1 MDDETVAREVTQVK
15 LDQLA
20 AATLR
25 HTPSQRY
32 TVADRFEEKARA
44 HPSRPF
50 IRYEGRTLDY
60 ATVNTQANRVAH
72 ACRRVVSPRA
82 T

>member
-1 MDDETVAREVTQVK
+1 MADGPVPREVTQAK
-15 LDQLA
+15 LDALA

-44 HPSRPF
+44 HPDRPF
-50 IRYEGRTLDY
+50 
-60 ATVNTQANRVAH
+60 VP
-72 ACRRVVSPRA
+72 S
-82 T
+82 